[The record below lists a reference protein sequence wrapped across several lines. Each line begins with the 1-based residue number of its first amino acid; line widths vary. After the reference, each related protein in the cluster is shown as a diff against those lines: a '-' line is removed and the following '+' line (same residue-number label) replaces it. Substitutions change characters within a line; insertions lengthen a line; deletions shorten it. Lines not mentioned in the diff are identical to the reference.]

1 MKIETISKE
10 GGSYSS
16 TESAVSKPVQ
26 PDKAPVTSAPEKVAS
41 AKAAKAETVAA
52 AVQEDENSLA
62 QGGMKEH
69 QPSEATIDDAVR
81 SANRRLDHTHC
92 EYSYH
97 KETNRVS
104 IKVINDS
111 TKEVIREIPPEKSL
125 DMLQKLWEMA
135 GILVDKKR

>member
-26 PDKAPVTSAPEKVAS
+26 PDKAPVTSAPEKAT
-41 AKAAKAETVAA
+41 ATKAARVETVAA